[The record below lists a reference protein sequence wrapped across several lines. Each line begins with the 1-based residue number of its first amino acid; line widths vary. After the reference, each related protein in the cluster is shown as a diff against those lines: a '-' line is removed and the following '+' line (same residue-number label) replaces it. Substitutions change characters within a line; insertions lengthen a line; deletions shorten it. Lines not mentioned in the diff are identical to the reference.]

1 MKTPIQEVFEH
12 LRASKH
18 KDSFGEAY
26 CVDWLLAFESE
37 FIEKEKQLVHS
48 CRNEFFANLLAER
61 YGCSIISHNIKQLIL
76 FNEALSDSELQQLT
90 SKDENTKHK
99 YSFGEAYC
107 LVKQRKMKFERNGHT
122 YKTHDSALTEW
133 NSGGIENVPTHWLD
147 VFKQNIDKELE
158 NRNLNTKEKK
168 K

>member
-37 FIEKEKQLVHS
+37 FIEKEKKIIM
-48 CRNEFFANLLAER
+48 NAGYAER
-61 YGCSIISHNIKQLIL
+61 YGCSIISHNIKKLIL

-90 SKDENTKHK
+90 SKDENTK
-99 YSFGEAYC
+99 EE
-107 LVKQRKMKFERNGHT
+107 MKFERNGHT

-133 NSGGIENVPTHWLD
+133 NSGGIENVPTHWLE
-147 VFKQNIDKELE
+147 VFKQNIEKELE
-158 NRNLNTKEKK
+158 NRNL
-168 K
+168 